1 MEYGEQCAIMA
12 GITMMQELCADN
24 WDIWVKV
31 ISFIHCEI
39 IVDRAYVTCV
49 PIHCRVIFVVQLY
62 VAILFKNGDCS
73 VIMFTLC
80 RPIGKVG

>member
-1 MEYGEQCAIMA
+1 MEYGEQCVILT
-12 GITMMQELCADN
+12 GITMMQELRADN

-31 ISFIHCEI
+31 ISFIDC
-39 IVDRAYVTCV
+39 VDIAYVTCV

-80 RPIGKVG
+80 RPIGRLG